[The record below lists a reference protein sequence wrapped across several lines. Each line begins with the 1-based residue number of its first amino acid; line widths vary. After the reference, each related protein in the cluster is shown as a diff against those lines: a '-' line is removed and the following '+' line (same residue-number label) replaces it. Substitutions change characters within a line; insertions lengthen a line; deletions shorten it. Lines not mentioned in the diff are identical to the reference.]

1 MNFQTALNNFI
12 HPDDQDAFAR
22 SQGWEDAAQMCY
34 YEDLA
39 MAEEDRQREEAA
51 QAKLALG
58 VLQEQKGKPDAAL
71 RLYDEI
77 LRAKKQSVW
86 RAEAEMRREQVV
98 RKHPQLAP
106 GAVSVA
112 APVPATN
119 APAAPTKATDAPA
132 KK

>member
-51 QAKLALG
+51 QAKLHELDKVDSREVYGDDGDRIEWSMAIYCDDLAG
-58 VLQEQKGKPDAAL
+58 V
-71 RLYDEI
+71 Y
-77 LRAKKQSVW
+77 
-86 RAEAEMRREQVV
+86 
-98 RKHPQLAP
+98 
-106 GAVSVA
+106 
-112 APVPATN
+112 
-119 APAAPTKATDAPA
+119 
-132 KK
+132 